1 MAEYGYSGK
10 ILRVDL
16 SSGSVSSI
24 PTSDY
29 STRFLG
35 GRGIAAKIYWDEVS
49 PSTGALDPDNRLLFM
64 IGPLCG
70 FTGLSGSRWVVCGK
84 SPATDPES
92 FTYCNLGGSWGA
104 HLKFSGYDGVVVHG
118 ASDKPVYILVE
129 DGNVSIADASHL
141 WGKGNIE
148 TRRALKEAHGEAAR
162 VVSIGQAGE
171 NCIQFSIILA
181 EDDASGSGGLASVMG
196 SKKLKAIVVKGK
208 NRPTAANPEALK
220 QVSQYARELTR
231 GMPLVQRE
239 LTPGPRMK
247 KAACFGCIRGCIRSE
262 AMSKDGTYHKYMCT
276 AAQFYQDAAKHFYGP
291 WSPEAIDVPF
301 QTTMLCDDYGVDTN
315 SLAAM
320 LMWMG
325 RCYAKGILN
334 DAITGM
340 DIMKIGSIE
349 FIEKMIRMIALREG
363 FGDVMAK
370 GTLKAA
376 ESVGAAAKEQITF
389 YVSKAGHMTLYDP
402 RMFLAHSLFYAMEP
416 RQPIQ
421 QLHEMSLPLY
431 KWLDWADGVTTSYV
445 STDVF
450 RKLAKVFWGSELAAD
465 FSTYDGKALAAKK
478 IQDRQYARE
487 CLLLCDF
494 PLNNAS
500 SIMYSDD
507 HIGDPSLDSKMLA
520 AIVGG
525 EPDEQ
530 ALYRTGERVF
540 NLQHAI
546 LAREGHRGR
555 AADVLEE
562 SFYTRPLKFVGLNA
576 ECKAPGK
583 DGATTSRKD
592 TVIERDKFEAMKDEY
607 YKLRGWDVAT
617 GLQTKAQLEG
627 IGLGDIVSEMEER
640 GLVIR

>member
-1 MAEYGYSGK
+1 MAAYGYSGK

-16 SSGSVSSI
+16 SSGNISSI
-24 PTSDY
+24 STLDY
-29 STRFLG
+29 ADRFLG

-49 PSTGALDPDNRLLFM
+49 PATGALDPDNRLLFM
-64 IGPLCG
+64 TGPLCG

-104 HLKFSGYDGVVVHG
+104 HLKFAGYDGVIVHG
-118 ASDKPVYILVE
+118 ASNRPVYILVE
-129 DGNVSIADASHL
+129 DGKASIADASHL
-141 WGKGNIE
+141 WGHGNVE
-148 TRRALKEAHGEAAR
+148 TRRALKEIHGDTAR

-196 SKKLKAIVVKGK
+196 AKKLKAIVVKGK
-208 NRPTAANPEALK
+208 NKPVAAEPEALK

-231 GMPLVQRE
+231 GMPLIQKE

-247 KAACFGCIRGCIRSE
+247 KIACYGCIRGCIRSE
-262 AMSKDGTYHKYMCT
+262 AMAKDGTYHKYMCT
-276 AAQFYQDAAKHFYGP
+276 AAQFYQDAAKHYYGP
-291 WSPEAIDVPF
+291 WSTEAVEVPF
-301 QTTMLCDDYGVDTN
+301 QATMMCDDYGIDTN
-315 SLAAM
+315 SLLAM
-320 LMWMG
+320 IMWLG
-325 RCYAKGILN
+325 RCYTKGILN
-334 DAITGM
+334 DMITGM
-340 DIMKIGSIE
+340 QIIKMGSIE
-349 FIEKMIRMIALREG
+349 FIDKMIKMIALRQG

-370 GTLKAA
+370 GTIKAA
-376 ESVGAAAKEQITF
+376 ESLGAGAREQITY

-421 QLHEMSLPLY
+421 QLHEMSLPMY
-431 KWLDWADGVTTSYV
+431 KWLDWADGITTSYV

-465 FSTYDGKALAAKK
+465 FSNYEGKALAAKK

-487 CLLLCDF
+487 CLIVCDF
-494 PLNNAS
+494 PFNNAS
-500 SIMYSDD
+500 SVMYSDD
-507 HIGDPSLDSKMLA
+507 HIGDPALDSKMLA
-520 AIVGG
+520 AVAGG

-530 ALYRTGERVF
+530 ALYRVGERVF
-540 NLQHAI
+540 NLQRAI

-562 SFYTRPLKFVGLNA
+562 SFYSRPLKFIGLNS

-583 DGATTSRKD
+583 DGKVTSRKD
-592 TVIERDKFEAMKDEY
+592 TVVERDKFEAMKGEY
-607 YKLRGWDVAT
+607 YNLRGWDVAT
-617 GLQTKAQLEG
+617 GLQTKAQLES
-627 IGLGDIVSEMEER
+627 IGLGDIAGEMEER
-640 GLVIR
+640 GLVG

>member
-16 SSGSVSSI
+16 SSGKFSLI

-29 STRFLG
+29 SPRFLG
-35 GRGIAAKIYWDEVS
+35 GRGIAAKIYWDEVY
-49 PSTGALDPDNRLLFM
+49 PPTGALDPDNRLFFM
-64 IGPLCG
+64 TGPLCG
-70 FTGLSGSRWVVCGK
+70 FPGLSGSRWMICGK

-92 FTYCNLGGSWGA
+92 FTYCNFGGSWGA
-104 HLKFSGYDGVVVHG
+104 HLKFAGYDGIVVHG
-118 ASDKPVYILVE
+118 ASSKPVYILIE
-129 DGNVSIADASHL
+129 DGNVSIQDASNV
-141 WGKGNIE
+141 WGKGNID
-148 TRRALKEAHGEAAR
+148 TRRALKDIHSEAAR

-196 SKKLKAIVVKGK
+196 AKKLKAIVVKGK
-208 NRPTAANPEALK
+208 NKPVAANPEALK

-231 GMPLVQRE
+231 GMPLIQKE

-247 KAACFGCIRGCIRSE
+247 KVACYGCIRGCIRSE
-262 AMSKDGTYHKYMCT
+262 AMAKDGTYHKYMCT
-276 AAQFYQDAAKHFYGP
+276 AAQFYQDAAKHYYGP
-291 WSPEAIDVPF
+291 WSTEAVEVPF
-301 QTTMLCDDYGVDTN
+301 QATMMCDDYGIDTN
-315 SLAAM
+315 SLLAM
-320 LMWMG
+320 IMWLG

-334 DAITGM
+334 DTITGM
-340 DIMKIGSIE
+340 QIMKAGSIE
-349 FIEKMIRMIALREG
+349 FIEKMIKMIALRQG

-370 GTLKAA
+370 GTIKAA
-376 ESVGAAAKEQITF
+376 ESLGAGAREQITY

-421 QLHEMSLPLY
+421 QLHEMSLPMY
-431 KWLDWADGVTTSYV
+431 KWLDWSDGITTSYV

-465 FSTYDGKALAAKK
+465 FSTYEGKALAAKK

-487 CLLLCDF
+487 CLIVCDF

-500 SIMYSDD
+500 SVMYSDD

-520 AIVGG
+520 AVVGG

-530 ALYRTGERVF
+530 ALYCTGERVF
-540 NLQHAI
+540 NLQRAI

-562 SFYTRPLKFVGLNA
+562 SFYTRPLKFIGLNS

-583 DGATTSRKD
+583 DGKVTSRKD
-592 TVIERDKFEAMKDEY
+592 TVVERDKFEAMKGEY

-617 GLQTKAQLEG
+617 GLQTRAQLDS
-627 IGLGDIVSEMEER
+627 IGLGDIAGEMGER
-640 GLVIR
+640 GLVV

>member
-1 MAEYGYSGK
+1 MAAYGYSGK
-10 ILRVDL
+10 ILRIDL
-16 SSGSVSSI
+16 SSKNISSI
-24 PTSDY
+24 STSDY
-29 STRFLG
+29 SSRFLG

-49 PSTGALDPDNRLLFM
+49 PAVGALDADNRLLFM
-64 IGPLCG
+64 TGSLCG
-70 FTGLSGSRWVVCGK
+70 FPGLSGSRWVVCGK

-104 HLKFSGYDGVVVHG
+104 HLKFAGYDGVVVQG
-118 ASDKPVYILVE
+118 ASNKPVYILVE
-129 DGNVSIADASHL
+129 DGKASIADASHL

-148 TRRALKEAHGEAAR
+148 TRRALKEIHGETAR

-171 NCIQFSIILA
+171 NCVQFSIILA

-196 SKKLKAIVVKGK
+196 AKKLKAIVVKGK
-208 NRPTAANPEALK
+208 KRPVAADAEALRR
-220 QVSQYARELTR
+220 VSQYARGLMR
-231 GMPLVQRE
+231 GMPMIQKE

-247 KAACFGCIRGCIRSE
+247 KVACFGCIQGCIRSE
-262 AMSKDGTYHKYMCT
+262 AMAKDGTYHKYMCT
-276 AAQFYQDAAKHFYGP
+276 AAQFYQDAARHFYGS

-301 QTTMLCDDYGVDTN
+301 QATMLCDDYGIDTN

-320 LMWMG
+320 MMWLG
-325 RCYAKGILN
+325 RCNAKGILN
-334 DAITGM
+334 DTITGM
-340 DIMKIGSIE
+340 QIMKIGSIE

-363 FGDVMAK
+363 FGDIMAK
-370 GTLKAA
+370 GTFKAA
-376 ESVGAAAKEQITF
+376 ELLGAKAREQVTN
-389 YVSKAGHMTLYDP
+389 YVTKAGHMTLYDP
-402 RMFLAHSLFYAMEP
+402 RMFISHSLFYAMEP

-431 KWLDWADGVTTSYV
+431 KWLDWADGITTSYV

-450 RKLAKVFWGSELAAD
+450 RKLARVFWGSELAAD

-487 CLLLCDF
+487 CLVLCDF

-500 SIMYSDD
+500 SVMYSDD

-520 AIVGG
+520 AVVGG
-525 EPDEQ
+525 EPDEE

-540 NLQHAI
+540 NLQRAI
-546 LAREGHRGR
+546 LAREGHRDR
-555 AADVLEE
+555 EADVLEE
-562 SFYTRPLKFVGLNA
+562 SFYTRPLKFVGLNS

-583 DGATTSRKD
+583 DGAITSRKD

-627 IGLGDIVSEMEER
+627 IGLGDIVNEMEEW
-640 GLVIR
+640 GLVV

>member
-16 SSGSVSSI
+16 SSGKFSFI

-49 PSTGALDPDNRLLFM
+49 PAVRALDPDNRLLFM
-64 IGPLCG
+64 TGPLCG
-70 FTGLSGSRWVVCGK
+70 FTGISGSRWVVCGK

-104 HLKFSGYDGVVVHG
+104 HLKFAGYDGVVVHG
-118 ASDKPVYILVE
+118 ASDKPVYILIE
-129 DGNVSIADASHL
+129 DGNVSIADASDI

-148 TRRALKEAHGEAAR
+148 TRRVLKQTHGETAR

-171 NCIQFSIILA
+171 NCVQFSIILG

-196 SKKLKAIVVKGK
+196 AKKLKAIVVKGK
-208 NRPTAANPEALK
+208 NRPVAADPEALK
-220 QVSQYARELTR
+220 QVSQYARELTK
-231 GMPLVQRE
+231 GMPLIQKE

-247 KAACFGCIRGCIRSE
+247 KVACFGCIRGCIRSE
-262 AMSKDGTYHKYMCT
+262 AMAKDGTYHKYMCT
-276 AAQFYQDAAKHFYGP
+276 AAQFYQDAARHFYGP
-291 WSPEAIDVPF
+291 WSTEAVEVPF
-301 QTTMLCDDYGVDTN
+301 QATMMCDDYGIDTN

-320 LMWMG
+320 MMWLG

-334 DAITGM
+334 DTITGM
-340 DIMKIGSIE
+340 QIMQAGSIE
-349 FIEKMIRMIALREG
+349 FIEKMARMIALREG

-370 GTLKAA
+370 GTIKAA
-376 ESVGAAAKEQITF
+376 ESLGTKAREQVTN

-494 PLNNAS
+494 PFNNAS
-500 SIMYSDD
+500 SVMYSDD
-507 HIGDPSLDSKMLA
+507 HIGNPALDSKMLA
-520 AIVGG
+520 AVVGG
-525 EPDEQ
+525 EPDEE

-540 NLQHAI
+540 NLQRAI

-583 DGATTSRKD
+583 DGAITSRKD
-592 TVIERDKFEAMKDEY
+592 TVIDRDKFEAMKDEY

-617 GLQTKAQLEG
+617 GLQTKKQLES
-627 IGLGDIVSEMEER
+627 IGLGDIVSEMGER
-640 GLVIR
+640 GLII

>member
-1 MAEYGYSGK
+1 MAAYGYSGK

-16 SSGSVSSI
+16 SSGYISSI
-24 PTSDY
+24 STSDY
-29 STRFLG
+29 SSLFLG

-49 PSTGALDPDNRLLFM
+49 PAIGALDADNRLLFM
-64 IGPLCG
+64 TGPLCG
-70 FTGLSGSRWVVCGK
+70 FPGLSGSRWVVCGK

-104 HLKFSGYDGVVVHG
+104 HLKFAGYDGVVVHG
-118 ASDKPVYILVE
+118 ASDKPVYILIE
-129 DGNVSIADASHL
+129 DGSASIADASHL
-141 WGKGNIE
+141 WGNGNIE
-148 TRRALKEAHGEAAR
+148 TRHALKQAHGETAR
-162 VVSIGQAGE
+162 VASIGQGGE
-171 NCIQFSIILA
+171 NCVQFSILLA

-208 NRPTAANPEALK
+208 VRPVTADAEALRR
-220 QVSQYARELTR
+220 VSQYARELMR
-231 GMPLVQRE
+231 GMPMVQKE

-247 KAACFGCIRGCIRSE
+247 KVACFGCIQGCIRSE
-262 AMSKDGTYHKYMCT
+262 AMAKDGTYHKYMCT
-276 AAQFYQDAAKHFYGP
+276 AAQFYQDAAKRYYGP
-291 WSPEAIDVPF
+291 WSTEAIQVPF
-301 QTTMLCDDYGVDTN
+301 QATMMCDDYGVDTN

-320 LMWMG
+320 MIWLG
-325 RCYAKGILN
+325 RCYAKGVLN
-334 DAITGM
+334 DAITGLQ
-340 DIMKIGSIE
+340 IMKIGSIE
-349 FIEKMIRMIALREG
+349 FIERMIRMIALREG
-363 FGDVMAK
+363 FGDVMAR
-370 GTLKAA
+370 GTIKAA
-376 ESVGAAAKEQITF
+376 ESLGAKAREQVTN
-389 YVSKAGHMTLYDP
+389 YVTRAGHMTLYDP

-431 KWLDWADGVTTSYV
+431 KWLDWADGITTAYV

-450 RKLAKVFWGSELAAD
+450 RKLAKLYWGSELAAD

-487 CLLLCDF
+487 CLVLCDI

-500 SIMYSDD
+500 SVMYSDD

-520 AIVGG
+520 AIAGG
-525 EPDEQ
+525 EPDEE

-546 LAREGHRGR
+546 LAREGHCGR
-555 AADVLEE
+555 DADVLEE
-562 SFYTRPLKFVGLNA
+562 SFYNRPLKFVGLNS

-583 DGATTSRKD
+583 NGEVTSRKD
-592 TVIERDKFEAMKDEY
+592 KVIERDKFEAMKDEY

-617 GLQTKAQLEG
+617 GLQTKKQLEDV
-627 IGLGDIVSEMEER
+627 GLGDIIGEMER
-640 GLVIR
+640 QGLVI